1 MRFNTRYAVLAA
13 TLASVGLGTV
23 VAAQESS
30 SSSPSSSAPAV
41 TARPH
46 WRHMRGGAG
55 PVGVLLRAAHQLNLS
70 ADQKQSIKTLLMQ
83 ARSAQRAAAGTGP
96 DMTVLG
102 NPGDANYAS
111 AMQGLQ
117 SRASNRIQAQ
127 SELASSIYNVL
138 TPEQKQQLPTVLA
151 NLKAQAQARR
161 AAWQAKHA
169 GTVSTPAN

>member
-1 MRFNTRYAVLAA
+1 MKFNTRYAVLAA

-23 VAAQESS
+23 VGAQESS
-30 SSSPSSSAPAV
+30 SSSTSSSAPAV

-46 WRHMRGGAG
+46 WRHMRGAG
-55 PVGVLLRAAHQLNLS
+55 PVGMLLRASHQLNLS

-83 ARSAQRAAAGTGP
+83 ARSAHRAAVATTP

-102 NPGDANYAS
+102 NPGDANYAT
-111 AMQGLQ
+111 AVQGLQ
-117 SRASNRIQAQ
+117 SRASSRIQEE

-151 NLKAQAQARR
+151 NLKARAQARR